1 MDFTF
6 LPNSR
11 WLCLSSDDFGR
22 DWLEKSWQIDDYVES
37 LGLDHIQEDVYLFY
51 NESPSD
57 LLKGKGECV
66 IGRSVSGPKKDLN
79 FPFKFLDWSSRPV
92 ITYPL
97 KGGSLEQYLES
108 ALEKR
113 TALELQGRGLKTSFI
128 LRIRRQLNPEL
139 KVSVEVI
146 FYE

>member
-1 MDFTF
+1 MDFTY

-22 DWLEKSWQIDDYVES
+22 DWFEKSGKIDDYVES
-37 LGLDHIQEDVYLFY
+37 MGLDHIQEDVYLFY
-51 NESPSD
+51 NESPLD
-57 LLKGKGECV
+57 LLNGNGECV

-92 ITYPL
+92 IIYPL
-97 KGGSLEQYLES
+97 KGESLEQYLEF
-108 ALEKR
+108 AVEKR
-113 TALELQGRGLKTSFI
+113 TTLELQGRRLKTSFI
-128 LRIRRQLNPEL
+128 LRVRRQLNPEL